1 MMITEQERKR
11 RRLTYRLVQ
20 VVLVV
25 LSVGIVMAFLVNKR
39 GGVEQRADPEMRIT
53 ANPPG
58 VTSPQGL
65 GPGDAQIFNVDST
78 VDLILSGDRI
88 YAGLSPKSVE
98 KIRAEIHKAGPDD
111 SNTIGGMIAKT
122 VKDQVAD
129 KIDIH
134 VSYDIRDIEDIR
146 YEDGRIVID
155 WRQGGDRELFSQIKR
170 DGRRGD
176 ANDFRR
182 EDALRFIELLKA
194 RQRTL

>member
-1 MMITEQERKR
+1 MINEQERKR

-20 VVLVV
+20 VVLVM
-25 LSVGIVMAFLVNKR
+25 LSLGIVMAFFIGKR
-39 GGVEQRADPEMRIT
+39 SMPNDRRSDPEMRIT
-53 ANPPG
+53 SNPPG
-58 VTSPQGL
+58 VTSVQGL
-65 GPGDAQIFNVDST
+65 APGDAQIFNVDST
-78 VDLILSGDRI
+78 VDLILAGDRI

-98 KIRAEIHKAGPDD
+98 KIRAEIRKSGPDD

-194 RQRTL
+194 RQKTL